1 MYKKFY
7 KHPYK
12 GKYKF
17 IKKWFDDREGTDF
30 EHQVDVWLSQF
41 DEVEKDFLLECL
53 KRYSYFRAAEYKYGI
68 KYVFYKFNNDNKDWE
83 NRTFIFKMQKEE
95 SRVSNSDDFFVN
107 FWKINDLKGFCKH
120 DIRCYERYF
129 DLFKMVTFV
138 DDYIGSANTIISY
151 LDKLYEQFP
160 KLKEKPLHI
169 MCLYLTKS
177 GQLAL
182 NSYAIDNNIELYF
195 YYYKTGDKFFKEG
208 NYYSKQALIEKI
220 ALYDTLWAKK
230 FNNENHKFG
239 YENIQSLVSINRD
252 TPNDTLG
259 IFWKG
264 NSNYKSLF
272 DRCFE
277 ETTGLNEMIKN
288 RKLQEKAKKT
298 RLWKDNIDSYQN
310 LLFVGYCARKK
321 TTFDF
326 RDACRRFNL
335 TPEQLNIKLDY
346 VLDKEYIEVKNSR
359 FVETEKFWAQIKKR
373 KYKDYFEDFINE
385 VIEEK
390 NLDIRNTNY
399 LPCDFEE
406 KFQGYS
412 KKGG

>member
-1 MYKKFY
+1 M
-7 KHPYK
+7 
-12 GKYKF
+12 
-17 IKKWFDDREGTDF
+17 
-30 EHQVDVWLSQF
+30 
-41 DEVEKDFLLECL
+41 
-53 KRYSYFRAAEYKYGI
+53 
-68 KYVFYKFNNDNKDWE
+68 
-83 NRTFIFKMQKEE
+83 
-95 SRVSNSDDFFVN
+95 
-107 FWKINDLKGFCKH
+107 
-120 DIRCYERYF
+120 
-129 DLFKMVTFV
+129 
-138 DDYIGSANTIISY
+138 
-151 LDKLYEQFP
+151 
-160 KLKEKPLHI
+160 
-169 MCLYLTKS
+169 
-177 GQLAL
+177 
-182 NSYAIDNNIELYF
+182 
-195 YYYKTGDKFFKEG
+195 
-208 NYYSKQALIEKI
+208 IEKI
-220 ALYDTLWAKK
+220 ALYNKLWAKK
-230 FNNENHKFG
+230 FNDENHKFG

-277 ETTGLNEMIKN
+277 ETTGLGEMIKN